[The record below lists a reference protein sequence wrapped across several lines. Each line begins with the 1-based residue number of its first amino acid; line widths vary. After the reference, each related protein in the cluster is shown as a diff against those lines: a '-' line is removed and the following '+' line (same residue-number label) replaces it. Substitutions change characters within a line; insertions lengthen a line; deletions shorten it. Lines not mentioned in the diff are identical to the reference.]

1 MNFILMEINYLKI
14 TKKILFL
21 DSQIDKKL
29 PIENT
34 EVINNKSFFKKHKL
48 IEKDFSEDYGKMRL
62 NELKSKVG
70 ICFSFG
76 LPKEIEEQLYD
87 FGKVVIENEDF
98 KLKQEVDK
106 IYNLF
111 FFRQYKNIIVLSTAI
126 WLVKDSCVQENN
138 TYFITQSGY
147 QNQTSIEMPYTLAN
161 GEHKTIELNEEELKK
176 VEQNYSLLY
185 PIMTKP
191 LQDTPPVIHH
201 STRAS
206 TIENDK
212 LDRSKESS
220 FVRALINLQN
230 ARRSGQL
237 SVKIDFY
244 MQVLQCIYALE
255 GMKSTK
261 IEKTLQEVTKNLLD
275 LTVPEQTFL
284 ANALLLSSNSTEDE
298 IENENKSIFNTIKKA
313 FRIRSKQSHG
323 NKVNYSAADIENTSI
338 MVDEY
343 VRRVLQIVLLNPEL
357 DYNTKEEAKK
367 VSKYFINLGKDS

>member
-1 MNFILMEINYLKI
+1 MNFILMEISYLKI
-14 TKKILFL
+14 TKKLLFL
-21 DSQIDKKL
+21 DSQIDKKF
-29 PIENT
+29 PIEST
-34 EVINNKSFFKKHKL
+34 EVINNKSFFKKYKL
-48 IEKDFSEDYGKMRL
+48 IEKYFSKLYGEMRL
-62 NELKSKVG
+62 EELKSKAG
-70 ICFSFG
+70 ICFSFE
-76 LPKEIEEQLYD
+76 LPEKIEKQLYD
-87 FGKVVIENEDF
+87 FGKIVIENKDF
-98 KLKQEVDK
+98 KLKQQVDE
-106 IYNLF
+106 IYNLP

-147 QNQTSIEMPYTLAN
+147 QNRISIEMPYTLAN
-161 GEHKTIELNEEELKK
+161 GEHKTIELTGKELKE
-176 VEQNYSLLY
+176 VEQNYFLLY
-185 PIMTKP
+185 SIMTKP
-191 LQDTPPVIHH
+191 LPVTPTVIHH
-201 STRAS
+201 SFRAS

-237 SVKIDFY
+237 PVKIDFY

-261 IEKTLQEVTKNLLD
+261 IEKTLQEVTKNLLN
-275 LTVPEQTFL
+275 LTVTEETIL
-284 ANALLLSSNSTEDE
+284 ADALLLSSKSTKNEF
-298 IENENKSIFNTIKKA
+298 ENENKGIFNTIKKA

-323 NKVNYSAADIENTSI
+323 NKVNYSAVDIENTSI

-343 VRRVLQIVLLNPEL
+343 VRRVLQNVLSRPEL

-367 VSKYFINLGKDS
+367 VSEYFINLGKDS

>member
-1 MNFILMEINYLKI
+1 MNFILMEISYLKV
-14 TKKILFL
+14 TKKLLFL

-29 PIENT
+29 PIEST

-48 IEKDFSEDYGKMRL
+48 IEKYFSKLYGKMRL
-62 NELKSKVG
+62 EEFKSKAG
-70 ICFSFG
+70 ICFSFE
-76 LPKEIEEQLYD
+76 LSEKIEKQLYD
-87 FGKVVIENEDF
+87 FGKIVIENKDF
-98 KLKQEVDK
+98 KLKQQVDE
-106 IYNLF
+106 IYNLL

-147 QNQTSIEMPYTLAN
+147 QNRISIEMPYTLAN
-161 GEHKTIELNEEELKK
+161 GEHKTIELTEKELKE
-176 VEQNYSLLY
+176 VEQNYFLLY
-185 PIMTKP
+185 SIMTKP
-191 LQDTPPVIHH
+191 LPVTPTVIHH
-201 STRAS
+201 SFRAS

-220 FVRALINLQN
+220 FVRALLNLQN

-261 IEKTLQEVTKNLLD
+261 IEKTLQEVTKNLLN
-275 LTVPEQTFL
+275 LTVTEETVL
-284 ANALLLSSNSTEDE
+284 ADALLLSSNSTKNEF
-298 IENENKSIFNTIKKA
+298 ENENKGIFNTIKKA

-323 NKVNYSAADIENTSI
+323 NKVNYSAVDIENTSI

-343 VRRVLQIVLLNPEL
+343 VRRVLQDVLSRPEL

-367 VSKYFINLGKDS
+367 VSEYFINLGKDS

>member
-1 MNFILMEINYLKI
+1 MEISYLKI
-14 TKKILFL
+14 TKKLLFL

-29 PIENT
+29 PIEST

-48 IEKDFSEDYGKMRL
+48 IEKYFSKLYGKMRL
-62 NELKSKVG
+62 EELKSKAG
-70 ICFSFG
+70 ICFSFE
-76 LPKEIEEQLYD
+76 LPEEIEKQLYD
-87 FGKVVIENEDF
+87 FGKIVIENKDF
-98 KLKQEVDK
+98 KLKQQVDE
-106 IYNLF
+106 IYNLP

-147 QNQTSIEMPYTLAN
+147 QNQVSIEMPYTLAN
-161 GEHKTIELNEEELKK
+161 GEHKTIELTEKELKK
-176 VEQNYSLLY
+176 VEQNYFLLY
-185 PIMTKP
+185 SIMTKP
-191 LQDTPPVIHH
+191 LPVIPTVIHH
-201 STRAS
+201 SFRAS

-220 FVRALINLQN
+220 FVRALLNLQN

-237 SVKIDFY
+237 PVKIDFY

-261 IEKTLQEVTKNLLD
+261 IEKTLQEVTKNLLN
-275 LTVPEQTFL
+275 LTVTEETIL
-284 ANALLLSSNSTEDE
+284 ADALLLSSNSTKNEF
-298 IENENKSIFNTIKKA
+298 ENENKGVFNTIKKA

-323 NKVNYSAADIENTSI
+323 NKVNYSAVDIENTSI

-343 VRRVLQIVLLNPEL
+343 VRRVLQNVLSRPEL

-367 VSKYFINLGKDS
+367 VSEYFINLGKDS

>member
-1 MNFILMEINYLKI
+1 MNFILMEISYLKI

-29 PIENT
+29 PIEST
-34 EVINNKSFFKKHKL
+34 EVINNKSFFKKHKS
-48 IEKDFSEDYGKMRL
+48 IEKYFLKLYGKMRL
-62 NELKSKVG
+62 DEFKSKAG
-70 ICFSFG
+70 ICFSFEFTE
-76 LPKEIEEQLYD
+76 KIEKQLYD
-87 FGKVVIENEDF
+87 FGKIVIENNDF
-98 KLKQEVDK
+98 KLKQQVDE
-106 IYNLF
+106 IYNLPF
-111 FFRQYKNIIVLSTAI
+111 LRQYKNIIVLSTAI
-126 WLVKDSCVQENN
+126 WMVKDSCVQEKN

-147 QNQTSIEMPYTLAN
+147 QNQASIEMPYTLAN
-161 GEHKTIELNEEELKK
+161 GEHKTIELTEKELKK
-176 VEQNYSLLY
+176 VEQNYFLLY
-185 PIMTKP
+185 SIMTKP
-191 LQDTPPVIHH
+191 LPVTPNVIHH
-201 STRAS
+201 SIRAL

-220 FVRALINLQN
+220 FVRALLNLQN

-275 LTVPEQTFL
+275 LTITEQTVL
-284 ANALLLSSNSTEDE
+284 ANALLLSSNGTEDE
-298 IENENKSIFNTIKKA
+298 FENENKGIFNTIKKA

-323 NKVNYSAADIENTSI
+323 NKVNYSAVDIENTSI

-357 DYNTKEEAKK
+357 DYSTKEEAKK